1 MPRPKS
7 VQPTPAELEILK
19 ILWDR
24 GALTVR
30 DVLDVFRDRD
40 SPRVYTT
47 VMSLMNVMAD
57 KGLLLRE
64 PVGRAFRYAAALPRD
79 RTLGG
84 LVGDLWQ
91 RAFEG
96 SASTLVTHLLEAADP
111 TAEELAEIRR
121 TLDAYAVQSDRDR
134 DPVVRERGARETPD
148 RRVAAPDLCRD
159 EPSDRHPV
167 GSEP

>member
-57 KGLLLRE
+57 KGLLRRE

-121 TLDAYAVQSDRDR
+121 TLDAYVDQNDRSREVVERDR
-134 DPVVRERGARETPD
+134 QGRNQTAREPG
-148 RRVAAPDLCRD
+148 RN
-159 EPSDRHPV
+159 EPSDRHHV
-167 GSEP
+167 GRQP